1 MKIVKLI
8 QDSDN
13 EAVITIVLFIV
24 GIIVAFLGTTILT
37 VSSAVPFMVFGGM
50 VIALGVAFVLV
61 GFVTL
66 ITIISN
72 M

>member
-1 MKIVKLI
+1 MNIVKLI

-24 GIIVAFLGTTILT
+24 GLLVALMGTLILA
-37 VSSAVPFMVFGGM
+37 VSSAISFMVFGGM
-50 VIALGVAFVLV
+50 IIAVGVVFVII
-61 GFVTL
+61 GFITL